1 MTNTKNFSAG
11 ALLGLAVGDA
21 LGTTVEFRRRDSF
34 ELHTEMTGGGA
45 FNVKPGEW
53 TDDTAMALCLAQSLI
68 DCDGFDSKDQLSR
81 YVRWMNDGYMACQE
95 KCIDIGNTTRDALR
109 RFSRT
114 QVSYAGTDN
123 PFASGNGG
131 IMRLA
136 PAVIAAGDRETALE
150 YAINSSRTTHSSAD
164 CLDAAEL
171 MGAVLW
177 QLREGADLKELLE
190 NLPDTGERAMAIGR
204 IKRGFFRYFNR
215 DEISSSGY
223 VIDTLEAALW
233 SVYHAEC
240 FEDALITAVNLGDDA
255 DTVGAVTGQI
265 AGAAWG
271 VEAIP
276 QRWLESLAWKVNIL
290 ELAEWASTNKSV
302 CWAKARDSITVAS
315 PRS

>member
-1 MTNTKNFSAG
+1 MTKINEFSKG

-34 ELHTEMTGGGA
+34 PLHTEMTGGGA
-45 FNVKPGEW
+45 FHVKPGEW
-53 TDDTAMALCLAQSLI
+53 TDDTAMALCLAQSLVE
-68 DCDGFDSKDQLSR
+68 CGGFDSKDQLSR

-95 KCIDIGNTTRDALR
+95 KCIDIGNTTRNALR

-114 QVSYAGTDN
+114 AVSYAGTDN

-150 YAINSSRTTHSSAD
+150 YAVNSSRTTHSSVD

-171 MGAVLW
+171 LGAILW
-177 QLREGADLKELLE
+177 ELREGADLKALLE
-190 NLPDTGERAMAIGR
+190 DLPDVRERGMKIGR
-204 IKRGFFRYFNR
+204 IRHGFFRHFTR

-233 SVYHAEC
+233 SCYHAEC

-271 VEAIP
+271 VGAIP
-276 QRWLESLAWKVNIL
+276 ERWLEPLAWRERISG
-290 ELAEWASTNKSV
+290 LASGLAGA
-302 CWAKARDSITVAS
+302 CQ
-315 PRS
+315 

>member
-1 MTNTKNFSAG
+1 MTNINEFSKG

-34 ELHTEMTGGGA
+34 PLHTEMIGGGA
-45 FNVKPGEW
+45 FHVKPGEW

-68 DCDGFDSKDQLSR
+68 EFGGFDSKDQLSR

-95 KCIDIGNTTRDALR
+95 KCIDIGNTTRNALR

-114 QVSYAGTDN
+114 VVSYAGTDN

-150 YAINSSRTTHSSAD
+150 YAVNSSRTTHSSVD

-171 MGAVLW
+171 LGAILW
-177 QLREGADLKELLE
+177 ELREGADLKVLLE
-190 NLPDTGERAMAIGR
+190 ELPDTGERAMNIGR
-204 IKRGFFRYFNR
+204 IKHGFFKHYTRNQ
-215 DEISSSGY
+215 ISSSGY

-233 SVYHAEC
+233 SCYHSEC
-240 FEDALITAVNLGDDA
+240 FEDALINAVNLGDDA

-271 VEAIP
+271 VGAIP
-276 QRWLESLAWKVNIL
+276 KRWLKTLAWRERIS
-290 ELAEWASTNKSV
+290 ELAVGV
-302 CWAKARDSITVAS
+302 CGLSLS
-315 PRS
+315 EQLE

>member
-1 MTNTKNFSAG
+1 MTSKTDSGNG

-21 LGTTVEFRRRDSF
+21 LGTTVEFRRRNTF
-34 ELHTEMTGGGA
+34 ALHTEMTGGGA
-45 FNVKPGEW
+45 FAVKPGEW

-68 DCDGFDSKDQLSR
+68 ECQGFDSRDQLSR
-81 YVRWMNDGYMACQE
+81 YVRWMDEGYMACQQ

-114 QVSYAGTDN
+114 RVAYAGTDN

-136 PAVIAAGDRETALE
+136 PAVIAVDDAETALA
-150 YAINSSRTTHSSAD
+150 YAVNSSRTTHASAD

-171 MGAVLW
+171 LAAILW
-177 QLREGADLKELLE
+177 QLREGADLKSVLE
-190 NLPDTGERAMAIGR
+190 NVPDTSERGMKIGR
-204 IKRGFFRYFNR
+204 VKHGFFKHFTR

-223 VIDTLEAALW
+223 VINTLEAALW
-233 SVYHAEC
+233 SCYHTEC
-240 FEDALITAVNLGDDA
+240 FEDALIAAVNLGDDA

-271 VEAIP
+271 VASIP
-276 QRWLESLAWKVNIL
+276 ARWLEPLAWGKRISGL
-290 ELAEWASTNKSV
+290 ACELAGM
-302 CWAKARDSITVAS
+302 AR
-315 PRS
+315 